1 MPKITIDGVEFN
13 SEDLSENGKLQLD
26 SLSYVDKEIK
36 KLQTELSIIKNSKVI
51 YSRELQRSID
61 AASS

>member
-26 SLSYVDKEIK
+26 SLSFVDKEIK
-36 KLQTELSIIKNSKVI
+36 KLQTELSIIKNSKLI

>member
-36 KLQTELSIIKNSKVI
+36 KLQTELSIIKNSKLI

>member
-36 KLQTELSIIKNSKVI
+36 KLQTELSIIKNSKLL